1 MINFSPKRITL
12 PFTRSVMLN
21 LLKTPANS
29 YTDFYD
35 IARFSLA
42 WKINVI
48 LAVSLFSISI
58 FFSFHNTTTFVQ
70 YFAGFVIALTGVIY
84 LLVTKKFVVVSY
96 LIVFASLTLVTSS
109 LFFVK
114 NIPHL
119 IEPLWLIVIAIFS
132 YFNLGR
138 FVGNIV
144 LFIVTSA
151 ISFFYIFFLNS
162 NETLK
167 VPYSELDL
175 VGLIIEFSLC
185 MLVIGYFIYKFIQTT
200 AYAEQRLKAANEELN
215 EQNELIRTQ
224 NEEKT
229 VLLQEIH
236 HRVKNN
242 LQVITSL
249 LRLQQSEISSEETKV
264 HFNDAINRVMT
275 MSLIHQK
282 MYQEK
287 NLSKIDIEDYF
298 KTLIADLIRSSSI
311 QLPVEVTI
319 QCTID
324 RVGQKTIVPLALLV
338 AELVSNSLKHA
349 FTVNGMINLTLNA
362 ESQSQYR
369 LIYED
374 NGSWKQP
381 SNGDSFGLQLIEAL
395 TEQLEGHLTR
405 TLSDKGT
412 RYVLELSNIEE

>member
-1 MINFSPKRITL
+1 
-12 PFTRSVMLN
+12 MLN

-29 YTDFYD
+29 YSDFYD

-70 YFAGFVIALTGVIY
+70 YFSGFVIALTGVIY
-84 LLVTKKFVVVSY
+84 LYVTKKFVVVSY
-96 LIVFASLTLVTSS
+96 FIVFASMALVTSS

-119 IEPLWLIVIAIFS
+119 IEPLWLIVITIFA
-132 YFNLGR
+132 YFNLGQL
-138 FVGNIV
+138 VGNFV
-144 LFIVTSA
+144 LFMVTCA
-151 ISFFYIFFLNS
+151 ISLFYFLFLNS
-162 NETLK
+162 NETLTE
-167 VPYSELDL
+167 PYSQLDL
-175 VGLIIEFSLC
+175 IGLMIEFSLC
-185 MLVIGYFIYKFIQTT
+185 MLIIGYFIYKFIQTT
-200 AYAEQRLKAANEELN
+200 AYAEQRLRTANQELN
-215 EQNELIRTQ
+215 RQNELIRTQ

-229 VLLQEIH
+229 ILLQEIH

-249 LRLQQSEISSEETKV
+249 LRLQQSEIKSEETKV

-287 NLSKIDIEDYF
+287 NLSKIDIEDYL
-298 KTLIADLIRSSSI
+298 KTLIADLIDSSSI
-311 QLPVEVTI
+311 QIPVEVSI
-319 QCTID
+319 QCNIE
-324 RVGQKTIVPLALLV
+324 RVGQKAIVPLALLV

-349 FTVNGMINLTLNA
+349 FSDNGLINLTLKA
-362 ESQSQYR
+362 ETR
-369 LIYED
+369 ERFTLIYED
-374 NGSWKQP
+374 NGFWKQP
-381 SNGDSFGLQLIEAL
+381 SNNDTFGLQLIEAL
-395 TEQLEGHLTR
+395 TEQLEGQHTR
-405 TLSDKGT
+405 TLSDRGT
-412 RYVLELSNIEE
+412 RYVIALSNLED